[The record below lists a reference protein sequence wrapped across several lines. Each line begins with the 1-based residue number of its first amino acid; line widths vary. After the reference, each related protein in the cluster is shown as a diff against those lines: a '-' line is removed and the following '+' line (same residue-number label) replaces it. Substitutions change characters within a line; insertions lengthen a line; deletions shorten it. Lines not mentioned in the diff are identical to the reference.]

1 MDTKLDTA
9 RSKPILSPTRSLDE
23 GFESDPDRISTDSE
37 LQASTPAFDI
47 LQRTDRDGVTH
58 TQIARRN
65 IDYSQ
70 PASII
75 CLQGEIETEVRSS
88 ATPTAPSSTQTA
100 ISTGSAPQSGDS
112 LAIPRAGPPQKV
124 ERFRRAKTRAPLPP
138 GTINPRSHS
147 VDAVR
152 TPRELVPVNMDMA
165 LVERSAGDV
174 LAGKFVRVQVD
185 PSRNYQHHRHLKPS
199 SSMFSLFPPGVT
211 STNSLRELQLWQQPS
226 HRQQFTTMKPNTKA
240 HPVPV
245 CWTQSIP
252 RQTRRYITPSSLP
265 QVTHSTNK
273 SSGLSQKLRE
283 FAASAGLMSSKPR
296 APLKPVI
303 KTRGNSS
310 AGPEF
315 PKKVTFS
322 AFATVQVV

>member
-1 MDTKLDTA
+1 MDTKLERT
-9 RSKPILSPTRSLDE
+9 KPILSPTRSLDE

-75 CLQGEIETEVRSS
+75 CLQGELEAELRATNPSVESS
-88 ATPTAPSSTQTA
+88 
-100 ISTGSAPQSGDS
+100 PQKSGDS
-112 LAIPRAGPPQKV
+112 VAIPRAVQKV

-147 VDAVR
+147 VDALR
-152 TPRELVPVNMDMA
+152 TQRDLVPVNMDMA
-165 LVERSAGDV
+165 LVERNAGDV

-185 PSRNYQHHRHLKPS
+185 PSRNYQRHIKPAN
-199 SSMFSLFPPGVT
+199 SMFSLFPPGVT
-211 STNSLRELQLWQQPS
+211 SPHSLRELQLWQQPS
-226 HRQQFTTMKPNTKA
+226 HRHQYTTMKPNTKA
-240 HPVPV
+240 HPLPV

-310 AGPEF
+310 AVPEF

>member
-1 MDTKLDTA
+1 MDTKLDI

-75 CLQGEIETEVRSS
+75 CLQGDLETELRSS
-88 ATPTAPSSTQTA
+88 SNS
-100 ISTGSAPQSGDS
+100 SAPASGASTPSNTASSGDS
-112 LAIPRAGPPQKV
+112 VAIPRAGPPQKV

-165 LVERSAGDV
+165 LTERNVGDV

-185 PSRNYQHHRHLKPS
+185 PNRNYQQQRPLKPA
-199 SSMFSLFPPGVT
+199 SSMFSLFPPGIT
-211 STNSLRELQLWQQPS
+211 SANSLRELQLWQPS